1 MFYDI
6 KSIFNYWKIYINNFV
21 VSITKSI
28 IILDELSL
36 QYTKNNISFETY
48 TKTFTYLTTN
58 NVKLKKEYFNVKK
71 IKSRRK
77 YQLIK
82 DFNDTLSTIEN
93 EHKLYIDN
101 LQSSV

>member
-21 VSITKSI
+21 VNITKVI
-28 IILDELSL
+28 VILDELSL
-36 QYTKNNISFETY
+36 EYRKNNISFETY
-48 TKTFTYLTTN
+48 IKTFTYLTTN

-77 YQLIK
+77 YQLLK
-82 DFNDTLSTIEN
+82 DFNDILSKIEN
-93 EHKLYIDN
+93 EHKLFLDN
-101 LQSSV
+101 L

>member
-1 MFYDI
+1 MV
-6 KSIFNYWKIYINNFV
+6 N
-21 VSITKSI
+21 ITKSI

-36 QYTKNNISFETY
+36 QYIENNISFDKY

-58 NVKLKKEYFNVKK
+58 NAKIKNEYFNVKR

-82 DFNDTLSTIEN
+82 DYNDTLLTVEN
-93 EHKLYIDN
+93 EHKLFLDN
-101 LQSSV
+101 L

>member
-1 MFYDI
+1 
-6 KSIFNYWKIYINNFV
+6 V
-21 VSITKSI
+21 VNITKSI
-28 IILDELSL
+28 VILDELSL
-36 QYTKNNISFETY
+36 QYIENNISFDKY

-82 DFNDTLSTIEN
+82 DFNDTLLTIEN
-93 EHKLYIDN
+93 EHKLFLDN
-101 LQSSV
+101 L

>member
-6 KSIFNYWKIYINNFV
+6 KSIFNYWKIYINNYV
-21 VSITKSI
+21 VNITKSI
-28 IILDELSL
+28 VILDELSL
-36 QYTKNNISFETY
+36 QYIENNISFDKY

-82 DFNDTLSTIEN
+82 DFNDTLLIIEN
-93 EHKLYIDN
+93 EHKLFLDN
-101 LQSSV
+101 L

>member
-6 KSIFNYWKIYINNFV
+6 KSIFNYWKIYINNYV
-21 VSITKSI
+21 VNITKSI
-28 IILDELSL
+28 VILDELSL
-36 QYTKNNISFETY
+36 QYIENNISFDKY

-58 NVKLKKEYFNVKK
+58 NAKIKNEYFNVKK

-82 DFNDTLSTIEN
+82 DYNDTLLTIEN
-93 EHKLYIDN
+93 EHKLFLDN
-101 LQSSV
+101 L

>member
-6 KSIFNYWKIYINNFV
+6 KSIFNYWKIYINNYV
-21 VSITKSI
+21 VNITKTI
-28 IILDELSL
+28 TILDELSL
-36 QYTKNNISFETY
+36 EYRKNNISFETY

-82 DFNDTLSTIEN
+82 DFNNTLLIIEN
-93 EHKLYIDN
+93 KHKLFLDN
-101 LQSSV
+101 L